1 MDFQLIKGSVY
12 QGLNLFFL
20 KKKKRKRKKGKILE
34 RKEIYTHNIEI
45 TINR

>member
-20 KKKKRKRKKGKILE
+20 KKKRKRKKGKILE

-45 TINR
+45 TINS